1 MAVFKTLNDRITDV
15 TAEWNG
21 KSGKQI
27 EDFISKNLVG
37 GMSYD
42 NSTLTIYGNETN
54 DDGSK
59 NVLARTQVTVE
70 TPVYSQG
77 ILSLA
82 VRINGKNSY
91 TTGSVT
97 MQYNS
102 DARVELAVATYY
114 ISSTPTAG
122 DVDSTLPVKI
132 KVSYGGKTKTTSVN
146 PYSKSLFT
154 MDGDTP
160 TRININES
168 DYRWVDITDLFKNS
182 ATSQITVSLVDY
194 KKSHTL
200 PVTITNQVITLEY
213 VGNIVSKNAQFKIN
227 GGVAANYYLEG
238 WNNGGSKFSTTSG
251 VLTKSD
257 LVAGLNQLAVRA
269 VYNGNRDIATDYIY
283 VDVIN
288 PDNLT
293 DTVVAIN
300 NTSTKVNNHDT
311 VELYKLT

>member
-1 MAVFKTLNDRITDV
+1 
-15 TAEWNG
+15 
-21 KSGKQI
+21 
-27 EDFISKNLVG
+27 
-37 GMSYD
+37 MSYN
-42 NSTLTIYGNETN
+42 NSTLIIYGNETN

-59 NVLARTQVTVE
+59 NELARTQVTVE

-132 KVSYGGKTKTTSVN
+132 KISYGGKTKITSVN

-168 DYRWVDITDLFKNS
+168 DYRWVDITDLFKGS
-182 ATSQITVSLVDY
+182 ATS
-194 KKSHTL
+194 
-200 PVTITNQVITLEY
+200 
-213 VGNIVSKNAQFKIN
+213 
-227 GGVAANYYLEG
+227 
-238 WNNGGSKFSTTSG
+238 
-251 VLTKSD
+251 
-257 LVAGLNQLAVRA
+257 
-269 VYNGNRDIATDYIY
+269 
-283 VDVIN
+283 
-288 PDNLT
+288 
-293 DTVVAIN
+293 
-300 NTSTKVNNHDT
+300 
-311 VELYKLT
+311 

>member
-15 TAEWNG
+15 TTEWNG
-21 KSGKQI
+21 KSGEQV
-27 EDFISKNLVG
+27 EDYISKNLVG
-37 GMSYD
+37 GMSYN
-42 NSTLTIYGNETN
+42 NSTLTIYGNEIN
-54 DDGSK
+54 DDDGSR
-59 NVLARTQVTVE
+59 NVLAQTQVTVE

-132 KVSYGGKTKTTSVN
+132 KISYGGKTKITSVN

-160 TRININES
+160 TRVNINES
-168 DYRWVDITDLFKNS
+168 DYRWVDITDLFKN
-182 ATSQITVSLVDY
+182 QY
-194 KKSHTL
+194 KK
-200 PVTITNQVITLEY
+200 ITNYCE
-213 VGNIVSKNAQFKIN
+213 
-227 GGVAANYYLEG
+227 
-238 WNNGGSKFSTTSG
+238 
-251 VLTKSD
+251 
-257 LVAGLNQLAVRA
+257 
-269 VYNGNRDIATDYIY
+269 
-283 VDVIN
+283 
-288 PDNLT
+288 
-293 DTVVAIN
+293 
-300 NTSTKVNNHDT
+300 
-311 VELYKLT
+311 